1 MKKIIFL
8 FLIFSAMLFA
18 KWEVGTSYTTSGDP
32 LTIFITYDLE
42 GSHYIDYIAYILIGV
57 NVSSSGYSVITI
69 FHENIE
75 ERDNLVLIVTDNEGN
90 DVKCHFHED
99 DMQDDYVNMS
109 AGRSSVLTKMLY
121 NGKSAVLKNI
131 YTDETLAK
139 FDLKGIKKVSDT
151 INKIALNLQSSRHKM
166 QINMLAESPKFGSDI
181 FKYFMLGAN
190 AICITEE
197 SFIATIS
204 KGRKGLEYMIYSNKE
219 ELEKMMKVFGKTE
232 LKYDSDIIYKN

>member
-121 NGKSAVLKNI
+121 NGKSAKLMKNFKPI
-131 YTDETLAK
+131 AT
-139 FDLKGIKKVSDT
+139 FDLKGIKQVMQKHVGSSYWYEY
-151 INKIALNLQSSRHKM
+151 KLN
-166 QINMLAESPKFGSDI
+166 D
-181 FKYFMLGAN
+181 
-190 AICITEE
+190 
-197 SFIATIS
+197 
-204 KGRKGLEYMIYSNKE
+204 
-219 ELEKMMKVFGKTE
+219 
-232 LKYDSDIIYKN
+232 

>member
-8 FLIFSAMLFA
+8 FLMFSAMLFA

-90 DVKCHFHED
+90 DVKCHFYED

-121 NGKSAVLKNI
+121 NGKSAKLMKNFKPI
-131 YTDETLAK
+131 AT
-139 FDLKGIKKVSDT
+139 FDLKGIKQVMQKHVGKSYWY
-151 INKIALNLQSSRHKM
+151 KYKLN
-166 QINMLAESPKFGSDI
+166 D
-181 FKYFMLGAN
+181 
-190 AICITEE
+190 
-197 SFIATIS
+197 
-204 KGRKGLEYMIYSNKE
+204 
-219 ELEKMMKVFGKTE
+219 
-232 LKYDSDIIYKN
+232 